1 MSRTTIARGGSCS
14 ISNTESRPSLSKTH
28 GMFRVPSLPHLPAD
42 FLGQSLMAQ
51 LEMLARFPHT
61 VQVAEFCCN
70 LLFLSVLSPSVTH
83 FTCQHL
89 NCSWIALFQRMIS
102 QAFFFK
108 KKKKKVKKSP
118 YPYLQAPWLAG
129 DPGPRQWC
137 WYPGVFLASVHYK
150 SLYLQHQDT
159 PNSSWVLSAQLSL
172 L

>member
-108 KKKKKVKKSP
+108 KKKKKSRNHLTLIYKPLGWQVTLVPGSGADILESSLPLSTISHFTFNIKT
-118 YPYLQAPWLAG
+118 LQIP
-129 DPGPRQWC
+129 PE
-137 WYPGVFLASVHYK
+137 S
-150 SLYLQHQDT
+150 
-159 PNSSWVLSAQLSL
+159 
-172 L
+172 